1 MIQVEDLRRTFSGTV
16 ALDGISFSVERGEVV
31 GLLGPN
37 GAGKTTCLR
46 ILSCFIP
53 PSSGRVEVD
62 GLDVQRHSV
71 AVRRRLGYLPEG
83 VPLYPELRVDEHLR
97 FRARLR
103 GIPRKE
109 QKRAIERVVETCGL
123 ADVFRRIVGQLS
135 RGYRQRLGLADA
147 LLGDPPLL
155 VLDEPTVGL
164 DPNQIR
170 EVRELVRRLGKE
182 RTVLL
187 SSHILSEVEAVCD
200 RVLIMH
206 QGSLVAQG
214 PVSELDRQAGTLVAR
229 VRGPVEQVRRALEE
243 LAGVEEVDVT
253 ESGSEAGSD
262 SDSDSDSEL
271 ELESEPRWQVARYRI
286 GGEVGPRTQEEVAAV
301 ILAAGWGLQELNPAR
316 ESLEHVFARLTAEE
330 EE

>member
-16 ALDGISFSVERGEVV
+16 ALDGVSFSVSRGEVV

-37 GAGKTTCLR
+37 GAGKTTCMR
-46 ILSCFIP
+46 ILCGFVP
-53 PSSGRVEVD
+53 PTSGTVRVD

-71 AVRRRLGYLPEG
+71 EVRRGLGYLPEG
-83 VPLYPELRVDEHLR
+83 VPLYPELRVREHLR

-103 GIPRKE
+103 GLPRKE
-109 QKRAIERVVETCGL
+109 QQRSMDRVVETCGL
-123 ADVFRRIVGQLS
+123 ADVHRRIVGQLS

-200 RVLIMH
+200 RVVIIH
-206 QGSLVAQG
+206 QGRLVAQG
-214 PVSELDRQAGTLVAR
+214 QVSELHGDTAALVAR
-229 VRGPVEQVRRALEE
+229 VRGPEEEVRQAL
-243 LAGVEEVDVT
+243 ANVSGVEEVEV
-253 ESGSEAGSD
+253 
-262 SDSDSDSEL
+262 SDSDSESTSDS
-271 ELESEPRWQVARYRI
+271 ESESESMWAVASYLLR
-286 GGEVGPRTQEEVAAV
+286 GDVGPRTQEEVAAV
-301 ILAAGWGLQELNPAR
+301 ILKAGWGLQELNPAR
-316 ESLEHVFARLTAEE
+316 ETLEQIFARLTCEDEE
-330 EE
+330 